1 MSQDDDPAPS
11 QDDDPAPTT
20 PRSER
25 AEAREERADMRELEA
40 GFPPGPRRNRAVSRA
55 LRADMRRLESD
66 IEATETLMREMDA
79 DQAARDQDVKEHK
92 RIIQSILAAWSDCF
106 YYNRLFLEALYH
118 DVASD
123 DETTR

>member
-1 MSQDDDPAPS
+1 MSQDDDPAPM
-11 QDDDPAPTT
+11 T

-40 GFPPGPRRNRAVSRA
+40 GFPPGPRRNRAVGRA

-66 IEATETLMREMDA
+66 IEDRETLLRELKA
-79 DQAARDQDVKEHK
+79 DQERAAAREQDHIEHEG
-92 RIIQSILAAWSDCF
+92 IIRSILAAWSDLLS
-106 YYNRLFLEALYH
+106 YERLLLEELDH
-118 DVASD
+118 LVASD